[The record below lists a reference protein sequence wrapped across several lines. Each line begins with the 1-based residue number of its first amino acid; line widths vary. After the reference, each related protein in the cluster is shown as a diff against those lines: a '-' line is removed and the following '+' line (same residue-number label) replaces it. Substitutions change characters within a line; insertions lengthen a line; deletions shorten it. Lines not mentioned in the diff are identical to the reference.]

1 MKAEPAFLIDN
12 PVNDQ
17 KTLDLKHTLKVLDEV
32 MLTGGSHKGGLD
44 DDATEQMMMWMTQHK

>member
-32 MLTGGSHKGGLD
+32 MLTGGSHKGGPD
-44 DDATEQMMMWMTQHK
+44 DDATEQMMMWTT